1 MNTEEAQRIAADILY
16 REALYLDEK
25 RWDDWLAL
33 YDTKIEFWVPAWKSE
48 DQPTADPETEV
59 SLLYMTAR
67 RELEER
73 VARVR
78 SGRSAA
84 SAVMPRTAHAITNIL
99 VEDASDDAIAVRA
112 VATTHVYNVKR
123 REMHSVFGRCEYRF
137 IDVDGGWRIA
147 RKKVILLNDFIPTMM
162 DFYTI

>member
-1 MNTEEAQRIAADILY
+1 MTNDEAQRIATDILY

-25 RWDDWLAL
+25 RWDEWLAL
-33 YDTKIEFWVPAWKSE
+33 YDTQIEFWVPAWKSE
-48 DQPTADPETEV
+48 DQPTSDPETEV

-84 SAVMPRTAHAITNIL
+84 SAVMPRTAHAITNVL
-99 VEDASDDAIAVRA
+99 VEEASDVAIAVRA
-112 VATTHVYNVKR
+112 VATTQIYNVKR
-123 REMHSVFGRCEYRF
+123 REAHSVFGRCEYRLVRVG
-137 IDVDGGWRIA
+137 DAWRIA